1 MTVLLYF
8 VSLASLFALFASVAA
23 GTLWLLIKFLRALI
37 APRAGPKRR
46 SDPSVGLNPHHLKR
60 AGQ

>member
-8 VSLASLFALFASVAA
+8 VSLASLFALFGSVIAA
-23 GTLWLLIKFLRALI
+23 TIWLLIKFLRAFRT
-37 APRAGPKRR
+37 PPAGPKRR
-46 SDPSVGLNPHHLKR
+46 RDPSVNLNPHHLKR